1 MNTMRKKEKN
11 NIDYQEVMK
20 QIEILLSKATSI
32 GGFNKLSA
40 DERETLRRLSNEA
53 EKYEDNIPML
63 PLKQPSSLEEMLRY
77 KMVEKGWRQK
87 QMAAALEIS
96 EAAISGILSGKR
108 KLTLELAKKLHLQL
122 GIDAQFLLKFG

>member
-1 MNTMRKKEKN
+1 MNTMQNKELS
-11 NIDYQEVMK
+11 NIEYQEVMK
-20 QIEILLSKATSI
+20 QIEALLSKATSI
-32 GGFNKLSA
+32 GGFDKLSA
-40 DERETLRRLSNEA
+40 DERESLKNLSNQA
-53 EKYEDNIPML
+53 EKYEDNIPMM

-108 KLTLELAKKLHLQL
+108 KLTLE
-122 GIDAQFLLKFG
+122 